1 MTQAYQ
7 YSRKDIDEILQ
18 RDRYRNA
25 VTRLSKR
32 YEYRGVTLD
41 IQDTDDML
49 DAKECK
55 HKSKYNSIAI
65 RL

>member
-7 YSRKDIDEILQ
+7 CSRKDIDEMLQ

-25 VTRLSKR
+25 VIRLSKR
-32 YEYRGVTLD
+32 CRYRGVALD
-41 IQDTDDML
+41 IQDTDDRL
-49 DAKECK
+49 DAKGCK